1 MTVAR
6 KLLRRLGG
14 EERGYSLIEML
25 ATMVILTIVLTAL
38 TNIFVTGSHAE
49 LDMNK
54 RFQAQQGARLALDR
68 IRTDIH
74 CAASVTIGTVS
85 ALGDQVQIS
94 EPNCSAA
101 NGGQTTVT
109 WCALVKTG
117 YTPTRYTLYRETGTT
132 CDAAGGTL
140 IADYMN
146 KNGGVFSYT
155 AAPAG
160 QLQRITVD
168 FPVQVSNTGGIY
180 DLNDKVVLRNSARS

>member
-1 MTVAR
+1 VTVAR
-6 KLLRRLGG
+6 RLLRRLGG
-14 EERGYSLIEML
+14 EERGYSLIELL
-25 ATMVILTIVLTAL
+25 ATMVILSVVLGAL

-74 CAASVTIGTVS
+74 CAASVTIGTIA

-101 NGGQTTVT
+101 NGGQSTVT
-109 WCALVKTG
+109 WCVLAKTG
-117 YTPTRYTLYRETGTT
+117 YTPTRYTLYRENGTA
-132 CDAAGGTL
+132 CDATNGSL
-140 IADYMN
+140 IADFLN
-146 KNGGVFSYT
+146 KNGGVFSYS

-160 QLQRITVD
+160 QLQRVTVD
-168 FPVQVSNTGGIY
+168 FPVEVSTTGGIY
-180 DLNDKVVLRNSARS
+180 DLNDKIVLRNSTRS